1 MIMMYSLDEIGLLPS
16 SNPVNIS
23 SRQECCP
30 FNEDGNFPIFVA
42 PMTSVL
48 DFSNYEEFKRQNVIP
63 IIPRRLED
71 LESRKKMCSNVW
83 CAFSLSEFQKT
94 FCDEADKA
102 NLPKDTKLY
111 VLIDMANGHMQS
123 LYDTVKLAKS
133 LWNNLVIM
141 IGNIAHPDM
150 YWQAYLVGA
159 DYVRVGIGTGSVCT
173 TGVKTGIHASTV
185 WLLEGI
191 KKVKTE
197 IISGAMMINPLPKVI
212 ADGGISTID
221 RAIKCLALGADY
233 VMMGKMFAQ
242 CTEAC
247 GQTRIKGLD
256 KDPQLAVYFS
266 SLTATE
272 RDRILNIGR
281 YAKER
286 LYYGM
291 ASKRGQKDISG
302 IEKAEEGIEI
312 WVSIEHTLESL
323 LSQFDSALRS
333 AMSYTGCKTLKE
345 FKNVKYEVMSPS
357 ERNAYYK

>member
-1 MIMMYSLDEIGLLPS
+1 MMYSLDEIGLLPS
-16 SNPVNIS
+16 SNPVSIN

-30 FNEDGNFPIFVA
+30 FNEGGNFPIFVA

-48 DFSNYEEFKRQNVIP
+48 DFSNYEKFKHRNVIP
-63 IIPRRLED
+63 IIPRRLEN
-71 LESRKKMCSNVW
+71 LEDRKRMCGNVW

-94 FCDEADKA
+94 FCEEADT
-102 NLPKDTKLY
+102 NDLPKDTKLY
-111 VLIDMANGHMQS
+111 ILIDMANGHMQS
-123 LYDTVKLAKS
+123 LYDAVKLAKS
-133 LWNNLVIM
+133 LWSNLVIM

-150 YWQAYLVGA
+150 YWQAYLAGA

-191 KKVKTE
+191 KKVKAE
-197 IISGAMMINPLPKVI
+197 IISGATMINSLPKVI

-233 VMMGKMFAQ
+233 VMIGKMFAQ
-242 CTEAC
+242 CVEAC

-256 KDPQLAVYFS
+256 KDPQLAMYLA
-266 SLTATE
+266 SLTAAE
-272 RDRILNIGR
+272 RDRISSIGK

-291 ASKRGQKDISG
+291 ASERGQKDISG
-302 IEKAEEGIEI
+302 TKKAEEGIEI
-312 WVSIEHTLESL
+312 WVSVEYTLESL
-323 LSQFDSALRS
+323 LFQFDSALRS
-333 AMSYTGCKTLKE
+333 AMSYTGCKTLEE
-345 FKNVKYEVMSPS
+345 FKNIKYEIMSPS